1 MPVMRKVLLG
11 LAALS
16 VVGFSFAPVFAQ
28 GPTLTK
34 DAEFPEGFGL
44 LSTVRELPDGRVM
57 IADPL
62 GQMLAILDMDSGE
75 MELLGR
81 EGPGPDEYRQPDAV
95 HALPGD
101 STLLVDL
108 GNGRLTVM
116 DSQGTF
122 GRTMPIAVGQA
133 GRGGPGGLQMMLP
146 RTVDA
151 RGRIYFTL
159 GGFGGADSTSI
170 GRYDRAT
177 EKLDTVARVKPQEV
191 RRSESRGNIQIRQM
205 PMTPRDDWAVG
216 PDGTV
221 ALIRSD
227 GYYVQVI
234 HPDGRVSTGPT
245 VDHRLIR
252 PSDREKLAWLE
263 AGRASGMRISIEAGP
278 GGQRSISMS
287 RGGGGRGA
295 PDIGA
300 YEWPNRMPAFRAG
313 ATVVDP
319 RGGIWVGRTTKVGDA
334 SLYDI
339 FDGEGN
345 KTGEVTFSPNST
357 IIGFGSGTAY
367 VVRTDEFGLQWLE
380 RYRIS

>member
-1 MPVMRKVLLG
+1 MRKVLLG
-11 LAALS
+11 LAAVS
-16 VVGFSFAPVFAQ
+16 VVGFSSAPVVAQ

-57 IADPL
+57 VADPL
-62 GQMLAILDMDSGE
+62 GLILAILDMDSGE

-95 HALPGD
+95 HALPGGA
-101 STLLVDL
+101 TLLVDL
-108 GNGRLTVM
+108 GNARLTVL

-122 GRTMPIAVGQA
+122 GETIPIVLAQA
-133 GRGGPGGLQMMLP
+133 GGRGPGSMQMILP
-146 RTVDA
+146 RAVDDQ
-151 RGRIYFTL
+151 GRIYFAIR

-170 GRYDRAT
+170 GRYDRET
-177 EKLDTVARVKPQEV
+177 ETIDTLARVKPQGVE
-191 RRSESRGNIQIRQM
+191 RTGDSQNIQIRSL
-205 PMTPRDDWAVG
+205 PMTAQDDWAAG
-216 PDGTV
+216 PDGTI
-221 ALIRSD
+221 ALVRSD

-245 VDHRLIR
+245 VEHRLIR
-252 PSDREKLAWLE
+252 PRDQEKLAWLE
-263 AGRASGMRISIEAGP
+263 AGQSSGIRMEIEAGP

-287 RGGGGRGA
+287 RGGGGT

-300 YEWPNRMPAFRAG
+300 FEWPSRMPAFRAG
-313 ATVVDP
+313 ATIIDP
-319 RGGIWVGRTTKVGDA
+319 QGTIWVGRTTRAGDD
-334 SLYDI
+334 SRYDI

-357 IIGFGSGTAY
+357 VIGFGAGTAY

-380 RYRIS
+380 RYRIA

>member
-1 MPVMRKVLLG
+1 MRKVLLG

-16 VVGFSFAPVFAQ
+16 VVGFSSAPVFAQ

-57 IADPL
+57 VADPL
-62 GQMLAILDMDSGE
+62 GLILAILDMDSGE

-95 HALPGD
+95 HALPGGA
-101 STLLVDL
+101 TLLVDL
-108 GNGRLTVM
+108 GNARLTVI

-122 GRTMPIAVGQA
+122 GETIPIVLAQA
-133 GRGGPGGLQMMLP
+133 GGGGPGSMQMILP
-146 RTVDA
+146 RAVDDQ
-151 RGRIYFTL
+151 GRIYFGIR

-170 GRYDRAT
+170 GRYDRET
-177 EKLDTVARVKPQEV
+177 ETVDTLARVKPQGVE
-191 RRSESRGNIQIRQM
+191 RTGDSQNIQIRSL
-205 PMTPRDDWAVG
+205 PMSAQDDWAAG
-216 PDGTV
+216 PDGTI
-221 ALIRSD
+221 ALVRSD

-245 VDHRLIR
+245 VEHRLIR
-252 PSDREKLAWLE
+252 PRDQEKLAWLE
-263 AGRASGMRISIEAGP
+263 AGQSSGIRMSIEAGA

-287 RGGGGRGA
+287 RGGGGT

-300 YEWPNRMPAFRAG
+300 YKWPSRMPAFRAG
-313 ATVVDP
+313 STIIDP
-319 RGGIWVGRTTKVGDA
+319 HGTIWVGRTTRAGDD

-345 KTGEVTFSPNST
+345 KISQVTFSPNST
-357 IIGFGSGTAY
+357 VIGFGAGTAY

-380 RYRIS
+380 RYRIA

>member
-1 MPVMRKVLLG
+1 MRKVILA
-11 LAALS
+11 LAAVG
-16 VVGFSFAPVFAQ
+16 VVGLSSAPVFAQ

-34 DAEFPEGFGL
+34 DAEFPEAFGM

-57 IADPL
+57 VADPL
-62 GQMLAILDMDSGE
+62 GQMLAILDMDSGD
-75 MELLGR
+75 MEVLGR

-95 HALPGD
+95 YALPGD

-122 GRTMPIAVGQA
+122 GRTMPIAVSQP
-133 GRGGPGGLQMMLP
+133 GRVGPGSFQMMLP
-146 RTVDA
+146 RAVDA
-151 RGRIYFTL
+151 QGRIYFTL
-159 GGFGGADSTSI
+159 GAGFGGADSTSI

-177 EKLDTVARVKPQEV
+177 ETIDTVARVKPQEV
-191 RRSESRGNIQIRQM
+191 RRSESRGNIQIRQV

-245 VDHRLIR
+245 LDHRLIR
-252 PSDREKLAWLE
+252 PGDAEKLAWLE

-287 RGGGGRGA
+287 RGGGGGGA

-300 YEWPNRMPAFRAG
+300 YEWPSRMPAFRAG

-319 RGGIWVGRTTKVGDA
+319 HGGIWVGRTTRVGEA
-334 SLYDI
+334 AVYDV

-345 KTGEVTFSPNST
+345 KISEVTFSPNST
-357 IIGFGSGTAY
+357 IIGFGAGTAY
-367 VVRTDEFGLQWLE
+367 VVRKDEFGLQWLE

>member
-1 MPVMRKVLLG
+1 MVKKVILR
-11 LAALS
+11 LAAVS
-16 VVGFSFAPVFAQ
+16 VVGFSSAPVLAQ

-57 IADPL
+57 VADPL
-62 GQMLAILDMDSGE
+62 GLILAILDMDSGE

-95 HALPGD
+95 HALPGGA
-101 STLLVDL
+101 TLLVDL
-108 GNGRLTVM
+108 GNARLTVI
-116 DSQGTF
+116 DSEGGF
-122 GRTMPIAVGQA
+122 GETIPIVLAQA
-133 GRGGPGGLQMMLP
+133 GGRGPGSMQMILP
-146 RTVDA
+146 RAVDDQ
-151 RGRIYFTL
+151 GRIYFAIR

-170 GRYDRAT
+170 GRYDRET
-177 EKLDTVARVKPQEV
+177 ETVDTLARVKPQGVE
-191 RRSESRGNIQIRQM
+191 RTGDSQNIQIRSL
-205 PMTPRDDWAVG
+205 PMTAQDDWAAG
-216 PDGTV
+216 PDGTI
-221 ALIRSD
+221 ALVRSD

-245 VDHRLIR
+245 VEHRLIR
-252 PSDREKLAWLE
+252 PRDQEKLAWLE
-263 AGRASGMRISIEAGP
+263 AGQSSGIRMEIEAGP

-287 RGGGGRGA
+287 RGGGGT

-300 YEWPNRMPAFRAG
+300 FEWPSRMPAFRAG
-313 ATVVDP
+313 ATIIDP
-319 RGGIWVGRTTKVGDA
+319 QGTIWVGRTTRAGDD
-334 SLYDI
+334 SRYDI

-357 IIGFGSGTAY
+357 VIGFGAGTAY

-380 RYRIS
+380 RYRIA

>member
-1 MPVMRKVLLG
+1 MRKVLLG
-11 LAALS
+11 LAAVS
-16 VVGFSFAPVFAQ
+16 VVGFSSAPVVAQ

-57 IADPL
+57 VADPL
-62 GQMLAILDMDSGE
+62 GLILAILDMDSGE

-95 HALPGD
+95 HALPGGA
-101 STLLVDL
+101 TLLVDL
-108 GNGRLTVM
+108 GNARLTVL

-122 GRTMPIAVGQA
+122 GETIPIVLAQA
-133 GRGGPGGLQMMLP
+133 GGRGPGSMQMILP
-146 RTVDA
+146 RAVDDQ
-151 RGRIYFTL
+151 GRIYFAIR

-170 GRYDRAT
+170 GRYDRET
-177 EKLDTVARVKPQEV
+177 ETIDTLARVKPQGVE
-191 RRSESRGNIQIRQM
+191 RTGDSQNIQIRSL
-205 PMTPRDDWAVG
+205 PMTAQDDWAAG
-216 PDGTV
+216 PDGTI
-221 ALIRSD
+221 ALVRSD

-234 HPDGRVSTGPT
+234 HPNGRVSTGPT
-245 VDHRLIR
+245 VEHRLIR
-252 PSDREKLAWLE
+252 PRDQEKLAWLE
-263 AGRASGMRISIEAGP
+263 AGQSSGIRMEIEAGP

-287 RGGGGRGA
+287 RGGGGT

-300 YEWPNRMPAFRAG
+300 FEWPSRMPAFRAG
-313 ATVVDP
+313 ATIIDP
-319 RGGIWVGRTTKVGDA
+319 QGTIWVGRTTRAGDD
-334 SLYDI
+334 SRYDI

-357 IIGFGSGTAY
+357 VIGFGAGTAY

-380 RYRIS
+380 RYRIA

>member
-1 MPVMRKVLLG
+1 MRKVLLG
-11 LAALS
+11 LAAAS
-16 VVGFSFAPVFAQ
+16 VVGFSSAPVVAQ

-44 LSTVRELPDGRVM
+44 LSSVRELPDGRVM
-57 IADPL
+57 VADPL
-62 GQMLAILDMDSGE
+62 GMILAILDMDSGE
-75 MELLGR
+75 MEILGR
-81 EGPGPDEYRQPDAV
+81 EGAGPDEYRQPDAV
-95 HALPGD
+95 HALPGGA
-101 STLLVDL
+101 TLLVDL
-108 GNGRLTVM
+108 GNARLTVI
-116 DSQGTF
+116 DSQGAF
-122 GRTMPIAVGQA
+122 GKTMPIVVSQP
-133 GRGGPGGLQMMLP
+133 GRRGPGAFQMMLP

-151 RGRIYFTL
+151 QGWIYFTL
-159 GGFGGADSTSI
+159 GGGFSGADSTSI

-177 EKLDTVARVKPQEV
+177 QTIDTIARVKPREV
-191 RRSESRGNIQIRQM
+191 QRTGDAQNIRIRQL
-205 PMTPRDDWAVG
+205 PMSPQDDWAVG
-216 PDGTV
+216 PDGTI
-221 ALIRSD
+221 ALVRSD

-245 VDHRLIR
+245 VEHRPIR
-252 PSDREKLAWLE
+252 PRDQEKLAWLE

-287 RGGGGRGA
+287 RGGGGA

-300 YEWPNRMPAFRAG
+300 YEWPSRMPAFRAG
-313 ATVVDP
+313 ATIIDP
-319 RGGIWVGRTTKVGDA
+319 HGTIWVARTTRSGDE

-357 IIGFGSGTAY
+357 VIGFGAGTTY

>member
-1 MPVMRKVLLG
+1 MRKVILA
-11 LAALS
+11 LAAVG
-16 VVGFSFAPVFAQ
+16 VVGLSSAPVFAQ

-34 DAEFPEGFGL
+34 DAEFPEAFGM

-57 IADPL
+57 VADPL
-62 GQMLAILDMDSGE
+62 GQMLAILDMDSGD
-75 MELLGR
+75 MEVLGR

-95 HALPGD
+95 YALPGD

-122 GRTMPIAVGQA
+122 GKTMPIAVSQP
-133 GRGGPGGLQMMLP
+133 GRVGPGSFQMMLP
-146 RTVDA
+146 RAVDA
-151 RGRIYFTL
+151 QGRIYFTL
-159 GGFGGADSTSI
+159 GAGFGGADSTSI

-177 EKLDTVARVKPQEV
+177 ETIDTVARVKPQEV
-191 RRSESRGNIQIRQM
+191 RRSESRGNIQIRQV

-234 HPDGRVSTGPT
+234 HPDGRVFTGPT

-252 PSDREKLAWLE
+252 PGDAEKLAWLE

-287 RGGGGRGA
+287 RGGGGGGA

-300 YEWPNRMPAFRAG
+300 YEWPNRMPAFRTG
-313 ATVVDP
+313 ATVIDP
-319 RGGIWVGRTTKVGDA
+319 HGGIWVGRTTRVGEA
-334 SLYDI
+334 AVYDV

-345 KTGEVTFSPNST
+345 KISEVTFSPNST
-357 IIGFGSGTAY
+357 IIGFGAGTAY
-367 VVRTDEFGLQWLE
+367 VVRKDEFGLQWLE

>member
-1 MPVMRKVLLG
+1 MRKVILA
-11 LAALS
+11 LAAVG
-16 VVGFSFAPVFAQ
+16 VVGLSSAPVFAQ

-34 DAEFPEGFGL
+34 DAEFPEAFGM

-57 IADPL
+57 VADPL
-62 GQMLAILDMDSGE
+62 GQMLAILDMDSGD
-75 MELLGR
+75 MEVLGR

-95 HALPGD
+95 YALPGD

-122 GRTMPIAVGQA
+122 GKTMPIAVSQP
-133 GRGGPGGLQMMLP
+133 GRVGPGSFQMMLP
-146 RTVDA
+146 RAVDA
-151 RGRIYFTL
+151 QGRIYFTL
-159 GGFGGADSTSI
+159 GAGFGGADSTSI

-177 EKLDTVARVKPQEV
+177 ETIDTVARVKPQEV
-191 RRSESRGNIQIRQM
+191 RRSESRGNIQIRQV

-245 VDHRLIR
+245 LDHRLIR
-252 PSDREKLAWLE
+252 PGDAEKLAWLE

-287 RGGGGRGA
+287 RGGGGGGA

-300 YEWPNRMPAFRAG
+300 YEWPSRMPAFRAG

-319 RGGIWVGRTTKVGDA
+319 HGGIWVGRTTRVGEA
-334 SLYDI
+334 AVYDV

-345 KTGEVTFSPNST
+345 KISEVTFSPNST
-357 IIGFGSGTAY
+357 IIGFGAGTAY

-380 RYRIS
+380 RYRIT

>member
-1 MPVMRKVLLG
+1 MRKVILA
-11 LAALS
+11 LAAVG
-16 VVGFSFAPVFAQ
+16 VVGLSSAPVFAQ

-34 DAEFPEGFGL
+34 DAEFPEAFGM

-57 IADPL
+57 VADPL
-62 GQMLAILDMDSGE
+62 GQMLAILDMDSGD
-75 MELLGR
+75 MEVLGR

-95 HALPGD
+95 YALPGD

-122 GRTMPIAVGQA
+122 GKTMPIAVSQP
-133 GRGGPGGLQMMLP
+133 GRVGPGSFQMMLP
-146 RTVDA
+146 RAVDA
-151 RGRIYFTL
+151 QGRIYFTL
-159 GGFGGADSTSI
+159 GAGFGGADSTSI

-177 EKLDTVARVKPQEV
+177 ETIDTVARVKPQEV
-191 RRSESRGNIQIRQM
+191 RRSESRGNIQIRQV

-245 VDHRLIR
+245 LDHRLIR
-252 PSDREKLAWLE
+252 PGDAEKLAWLE

-287 RGGGGRGA
+287 RGGGGGGA

-300 YEWPNRMPAFRAG
+300 YEWPSRMPAFRAG

-319 RGGIWVGRTTKVGDA
+319 HGGIWVGRTTRVGEA
-334 SLYDI
+334 AVYDV

-345 KTGEVTFSPNST
+345 KISEVTFSPNST
-357 IIGFGSGTAY
+357 IIGFGAGTAY
-367 VVRTDEFGLQWLE
+367 VVRKDEFGLQWLE